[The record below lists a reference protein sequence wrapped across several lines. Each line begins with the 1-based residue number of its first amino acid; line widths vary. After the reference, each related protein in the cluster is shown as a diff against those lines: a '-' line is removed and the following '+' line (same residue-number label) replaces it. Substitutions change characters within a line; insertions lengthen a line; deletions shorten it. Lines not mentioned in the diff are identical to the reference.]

1 MKKTT
6 KSKISNPKSKI
17 ANPKSE
23 IHTPQS
29 TKTHINFLAE
39 LKKQKKAL
47 QRLLTVIEE
56 TEKEL
61 LTKTNLFTLYDIQRT
76 IRNQIKTD
84 VVNSNDDFLKSVFAD
99 VLDGA
104 GETVM

>member
-6 KSKISNPKSKI
+6 KSKIANPQSKI
-17 ANPKSE
+17 HNHKSE
-23 IHTPQS
+23 IQNPQS
-29 TKTHINFLAE
+29 IKAFIDCLAQ

-47 QRLLTVIEE
+47 QRLITTIEE

-61 LTKTNLFTLYDIQRT
+61 LTKTNLYTLYDIQRT

-84 VVNSNDDFLKSVFAD
+84 VINSDDDLLKSIFAD
-99 VLDGA
+99 VLDGT
-104 GETVM
+104 GKTPV